1 MTYNL
6 RPAAQRTLTV
16 QQEQLLQAGKRLEG
30 DDPTRPQ
37 RTFKNGR
44 KGHTGSVLNPW
55 RTGKSQ
61 VKRLVR
67 DKGGV
72 RYTNDDGSATAKGL
86 PPVTKEVDNSGDCVG
101 GDYEWSYQA
110 GRTGMAEME
119 EKCPGA
125 DYQPNMV
132 YRPET
137 REWVD
142 MSPATVEWVTC
153 DGHHVAKPSQDL
165 RRKAR
170 PEGVGSTDT
179 QWVNQLKTP
188 VTAQAKP
195 IAHNDKGWYEVER
208 VEGFVPATT
217 EERNEACL
225 EQLRCY
231 TSRPQKVVY
240 DVATCLA
247 KGKYEAKAKALDNAL
262 SCAFRPRTK
271 TASDTALSLDTTP
284 IDGEEASWT
293 PTTANRMV
301 ELAEAAEAYEN
312 QQLMRRILAR
322 MTDKQREAI
331 ELKAMGIQMTTTQRR
346 HLQMAR
352 EKVSPKG

>member
-6 RPAAQRTLTV
+6 RPAAQRVLTV
-16 QQEQLLQAGKRLEG
+16 KQEQLLQAGKRLEG

-37 RTFKNGR
+37 KTFKNGR

-67 DKGGV
+67 DKDGV
-72 RYTNDDGSATAKGL
+72 RYTNDEGSATAKGL
-86 PPVTKEVDNSGDCVG
+86 PPVTKQVDNSGDCVG

-137 REWVD
+137 REWMD
-142 MSPATVEWVTC
+142 MSPAAVEWVTC
-153 DGHHVAKPSQDL
+153 DGHQVAKPSQDL

-170 PEGVGSTDT
+170 PEGVGATDK
-179 QWVNQLKTP
+179 QWADQLKTP

-195 IAHNDKGWYEVER
+195 IAHDDNGWYEVER
-208 VEGFVPATT
+208 VEGFEPATT
-217 EERNEACL
+217 KERDAAL
-225 EQLRCY
+225 AEQIKVHGSGYRARHARQCKAWETKQMSWKQLTNVVRGA
-231 TSRPQKVVY
+231 TSWV
-240 DVATCLA
+240 
-247 KGKYEAKAKALDNAL
+247 
-262 SCAFRPRTK
+262 
-271 TASDTALSLDTTP
+271 SLDEKPENTDNVEP
-284 IDGEEASWT
+284 AWT
-293 PTTANRMV
+293 PTTADRMT
-301 ELAEAAEAYEN
+301 ELAEAAEAYEC

-322 MTDKQREAI
+322 MSDKQREAI
-331 ELKAMGIQMTTTQRR
+331 EAKALGKTLSSAQRTHLERARQKATT
-346 HLQMAR
+346 
-352 EKVSPKG
+352 K